1 MFPEISG
8 LPHECENGVRKA
20 YHMEKDSDFMSERFT
35 AEMAVG
41 FQTSRHGVSLDKV
54 GIAPLVVGSWST
66 ETIKSLA
73 ETVGAEQSS
82 DWWWGPRFP
91 LYNGQIGNRRVSFVS
106 LPLGAP
112 ATVLVME
119 ELIACGVRAFIG
131 LGSAGSIQPEAPVGT
146 CFIPT
151 SCIRDEGTSPHYL
164 ASEDGLRPAQR
175 LVRALER
182 ARVKKGVVAYTGP
195 IWTTDAPYREM
206 VTTIENYRLR
216 DVLGVDME
224 TSAMYAL
231 GTYRNIEV
239 CNFLVVSDELWRDW
253 RPAFGLPEFKEAM
266 KRAEE
271 VVIETIASLRK

>member
-1 MFPEISG
+1 MFLGRSHLYDE
-8 LPHECENGVRKA
+8 LKNGSRKA
-20 YHMEKDSDFMSERFT
+20 YHGQKVSKCMSEPFR
-35 AEMAVG
+35 AEIAVAC
-41 FQTSRHGVSLDKV
+41 QASRNSVSVEQV
-54 GIAPLVVGSWST
+54 GIAPLVVGSWDL
-66 ETIKSLA
+66 ETVKSLA
-73 ETVGAEQSS
+73 RTVGAEPSPS
-82 DWWWGPRFP
+82 WWWGTRFP
-91 LYNGQIGNRRVSFVS
+91 LYSGPVGGRKVSFAS

-112 ATVLVME
+112 ATILVME
-119 ELIACGVRAFIG
+119 ELIACGMRAFLG
-131 LGSAGSIQPEAPVGT
+131 LGLAGSIQPEAPVGT

-164 ASEDGLRPAQR
+164 ASDDGLHPAQR
-175 LVRALER
+175 LVRALEK

-231 GTYRNIEV
+231 GTYRNVEV

-253 RPAFGLPEFKEAM
+253 RPAFGLPELREAL

-271 VVIETIASLRK
+271 VILETIATLRK